1 LVDEAGAVL
10 AHELQ
15 SAQIRINGR
24 RPGWFDVNVDVHKYH
39 VNAPLSPA
47 VPGVSVPL
55 AVPRDWVVHF
65 RKRQATPLAA
75 TR

>member
-1 LVDEAGAVL
+1 MLTNYNLRRSASMANYCKPPPGLV
-10 AHELQ
+10 
-15 SAQIRINGR
+15 RY
-24 RPGWFDVNVDVHKYH
+24 VNVDVHKYH
-39 VNAPLSPA
+39 VNAPLSAA